1 VFWKK
6 HETSTA
12 SWHFSI
18 VSKKKQH
25 IINGLVQGK
34 TLTGNRGFY
43 HGKYMGFSG

>member
-1 VFWKK
+1 LEKTRNIHGIMAFL
-6 HETSTA
+6 HS
-12 SWHFSI
+12 FQ
-18 VSKKKQH
+18 KKKQH